1 MAEDEG
7 NEAIV
12 QTILI
17 LACHLGMNVIA
28 EGIETIE
35 QLNLLRSLQCE
46 YGQGYFFSKPIDSL
60 SATMLVATKPEW

>member
-17 LACHLGMNVIA
+17 LAGHLGMNVIA
-28 EGIETIE
+28 EGIET
-35 QLNLLRSLQCE
+35 NTDKDT
-46 YGQGYFFSKPIDSL
+46 FFQNP
-60 SATMLVATKPEW
+60 

>member
-1 MAEDEG
+1 MTEDEG

-17 LACHLGMNVIA
+17 LASHLGMDVIA

-35 QLNLLRSLQCE
+35 QLNLLRALQCE
-46 YGQGYFFSKPIDSL
+46 YGQGYFFSQPVDSIA
-60 SATMLVATKPEW
+60 ATLLIESQPEW

>member
-1 MAEDEG
+1 M
-7 NEAIV
+7 V
-12 QTILI
+12 RFS
-17 LACHLGMNVIA
+17 VIA

-46 YGQGYFFSKPIDSL
+46 YGQGDFFSKPIDSL